1 MKEKLFT
8 QKYFTMNS
16 KNLLFLVFIV
26 LSGMMIM
33 SCEGPIGP
41 AGADGTDGVNGSD
54 GADGVDANAVCL
66 TCHTLSHRAELTAQY
81 DVTLHATSAVQWNG
95 QTTVQYAGGRNGCA
109 KCHSHEGFVETVATG
124 MDTTAFN
131 IQIPT
136 RIGCT
141 TCHSSHETFDF
152 ENDGADFALRTVEPV
167 NLLIADE
174 VLDFGNTSNLC
185 AACHQPRRPAPVA
198 DDNGN
203 FNITSSHYGPHH
215 APNATFLVGMGGY
228 EVAGPD
234 AYPAVG
240 SATHAASSSCV
251 DCHMFAYADGQGG
264 HALVPSDASCVVCH
278 TNGIPDMEAEI
289 VGLMDDLAALLM
301 AEGVLDA
308 DAHVVKG
315 EFPVDVAGAFF
326 NWKLVKED
334 LSHGIHNPAYTR
346 ALLNNSIAALQ

>member
-1 MKEKLFT
+1 M
-8 QKYFTMNS
+8 
-16 KNLLFLVFIV
+16 KNLLLLLFVA
-26 LSGMMIM
+26 LSGLMII
-33 SCEGPIGP
+33 SCEGPAGPAGP
-41 AGADGTDGVNGSD
+41 AGADGVDGVDGSD
-54 GADGVDANAVCL
+54 GKDGVDANAVCL
-66 TCHTLSHRAELTAQY
+66 TCHTLSHRAELEAQY
-81 DVTLHATSAVQWNG
+81 ETTLHATSAVQWNG
-95 QTTVQYAGGRNGCA
+95 STTVEYAGGRNNCA

-124 MDTTAFN
+124 MDTTAAN
-131 IQIPT
+131 IPIPT
-136 RIGCT
+136 RIGCL
-141 TCHSSHETFDF
+141 TCHDSHQTFDF
-152 ENDGADFALRTVEPV
+152 ENDGPDYALRTMDPV
-167 NLLIADE
+167 NLIAADE

-215 APNATFLVGMGGY
+215 APNATFLLGMGGY
-228 EVAGPD
+228 EVAGPES
-234 AYPAVG
+234 YPAVG
-240 SATHAASSSCV
+240 SAAHAANSSCV

-264 HALVPSDASCVVCH
+264 HGLVPSDASCLQCH
-278 TNGIPDMEAEI
+278 PAGVFQAADNMKAEI
-289 VGLMDDLAALLM
+289 DGLLDQLATLLM

-346 ALLNNSIAALQ
+346 ALLKNSIAALQ